1 MILLKC
7 SFAQQ
12 NQTSG
17 RRLMEAPAIAENNYY
32 VKITACGL
40 MKNKNI
46 KYDQV
51 LQTYQTK
58 LADGK

>member
-7 SFAQQ
+7 SFAKQ

-17 RRLMEAPAIAENNYY
+17 RRLIEAPAIAENNYY

-51 LQTYQTK
+51 LQTY
-58 LADGK
+58 

>member
-32 VKITACGL
+32 FKIAACGL

-51 LQTYQTK
+51 F
-58 LADGK
+58 